1 MLEMIFTQILK
12 MSMTAGVCIVVVS
25 LLHLVFY
32 RIPRKYLYALWIVV
46 AFRLV
51 CPVTISTPVGLI
63 PMENV
68 GQSGQTST
76 TGELTQSENEETA
89 AGDAQGSMGDAQK
102 AVDSQGIG
110 TMQGESADRD
120 GQRSVVTE
128 NVDDLLESNNVQNS
142 DRDFVTDMTAMQD
155 KTAET
160 ARNTAS
166 NVSIDT
172 TANDQ
177 PLLPLLSR
185 IWLAGMFFAL
195 TYLLYSYGKTRRRLS
210 HAVLTEN
217 TTSDRLIHTGWK
229 LASVYECD
237 ELPSPFAMGIFR
249 PVIYIPFGLEASRRE
264 MILLHEQYHIRRR
277 DHLVKLFASILLA
290 VYWFH
295 PLVWLSWV
303 ILCRDMEMS
312 CDEKVLERLGSEQR
326 KAYSLTLLQF
336 ASGEPAGYVPL
347 GFGEPNV
354 KSRIKHV
361 LKFKKAAVGTGVVG
375 VVIIITAV
383 LLLGSNRQQNTGD
396 SARDYANA
404 GTENNAD
411 ETQSEGTNISDAAT
425 LLYSVKNPYV
435 GDISADGKVLRA
447 IEEVRPGSVY
457 AGKTELQTSEE
468 PYEYHFLLEQNGETL
483 KVQAGT
489 EESKLN
495 QEMSRTA
502 VLMLALIDN
511 LGEVQWNYAVVAEDG
526 TTNDVL
532 YTPYVDIDRAQRW
545 LGVDNIKSYAE
556 SPEKVQELLELVET
570 VSGNATDE
578 STSITHRE
586 GFQNTTLHYYVP
598 KSVEGIQTTTGIY
611 TEEEAE
617 AHAQR
622 AVQEIYDLTGFQVT
636 ECYYYAYDFGTID
649 LAMSEDDLEH
659 SRVFYSRCFADLPGD
674 TTSIAS
680 AYLANAQK
688 VWYSPVKMMI
698 LPDEYDMMSEG
709 EKAVWFVI
717 HSDQYN
723 GQNVY
728 ATYQDY
734 ADQPETW
741 TVVMDDGTAYEITLE
756 SDTNS
761 FSNLTGPYPDG
772 NIRH

>member
-12 MSMTAGVCIVVVS
+12 MSVTAGVCIVVVS
-25 LLHLVFY
+25 LLHLMFH

-63 PMENV
+63 PMGSA
-68 GQSGQTST
+68 GQIGQTST
-76 TGELTQSENEETA
+76 VGELTQSEQA
-89 AGDAQGSMGDAQK
+89 AEDGQRSTNDVQK
-102 AVDSQGIG
+102 AVDSQVTG
-110 TMQGESADRD
+110 TMQGESADGD
-120 GQRSVVTE
+120 AQGSAAVGKVADSQDNTADVHDS
-128 NVDDLLESNNVQNS
+128 
-142 DRDFVTDMTAMQD
+142 MTG
-155 KTAET
+155 TAQ
-160 ARNTAS
+160 NTAS
-166 NVSIDT
+166 DVSTDN
-172 TANDQ
+172 TANDH

-210 HAVLTEN
+210 HAVLAED
-217 TTSDRLIHTGWK
+217 TTSDRLMHTGWK
-229 LASVYECD
+229 LAPVYECD
-237 ELPSPFAMGIFR
+237 ELPSPFAMGIFH
-249 PVIYIPFGLEASRRE
+249 PMIYLPFGLEASRRE

-277 DHLVKLFASILLA
+277 DHLVKLFASILMA

-303 ILCRDMEMS
+303 LLCRDMEMS
-312 CDEKVLERLGSEQR
+312 CDEKVLELLGSEQR

-361 LKFKKAAVGTGVVG
+361 LKFRKAAVGTGVVG
-375 VVIIITAV
+375 VVIIITAI
-383 LLLGSNRQQNTGD
+383 LLLGSNRQQNSGD

-411 ETQSEGTNISDAAT
+411 ETQSDGTNISAAAT

-489 EESKLN
+489 EELKLN
-495 QEMSRTA
+495 QEMSKTA

-532 YTPYVDIDRAQRW
+532 YTSYVDIDRAQRW

-570 VSGNATDE
+570 VSGNATGE

-586 GFQNTTLHYYVP
+586 GFQNATLHYYVP
-598 KSVEGIQTTTGIY
+598 KSSEGIMTTTGIY

-709 EKAVWFVI
+709 EKAVWFVT
-717 HSDQYN
+717 HSGQYN

>member
-12 MSMTAGVCIVVVS
+12 MSVTAGICIIVVS
-25 LLHLVFY
+25 LLHLVFH
-32 RIPRKYLYALWIVV
+32 RIPRKYLYALWVVV
-46 AFRLV
+46 AFRLI
-51 CPVTISTPVGLI
+51 CPASISTPVGLI

-76 TGELTQSENEETA
+76 TGELAQSKQA
-89 AGDAQGSMGDAQK
+89 VGDVQESTGDAQK
-102 AVDSQGIG
+102 AVDSQVTGNV
-110 TMQGESADRD
+110 QGESAN
-120 GQRSVVTE
+120 GQQSSATQGNDTE
-128 NVDDLLESNNVQNS
+128 LAGGTTSQNNM
-142 DRDFVTDMTAMQD
+142 TDTAG
-155 KTAET
+155 TAQ
-160 ARNTAS
+160 NTAS
-166 NVSIDT
+166 DVSTDN

-177 PLLPLLSR
+177 PLLPLFSR
-185 IWLAGMFFAL
+185 IWLAGMFLAL
-195 TYLLYSYGKTRRRLS
+195 IYLLYNYGKTRRRLS
-210 HAVLTEN
+210 HAVLAED
-217 TTSDRLIHTGWK
+217 TTSDRLIHMGWR
-229 LASVYECD
+229 LAPVYECD
-237 ELPSPFAMGIFR
+237 QLPSPFAMGIFH

-277 DHLVKLFASILLA
+277 DHLVKLFASVLLA

-312 CDEKVLERLGSEQR
+312 CDEKVLELLGSEQR

-361 LKFKKAAVGTGVVG
+361 LKFRKAAVGTGVVG
-375 VVIIITAV
+375 VVIIITAI
-383 LLLGSNRQQNTGD
+383 LLLGSNRQQNAGD
-396 SARDYANA
+396 SANA
-404 GTENNAD
+404 GIENNAD
-411 ETQSEGTNISDAAT
+411 ETQSDGATVSDAAT

-483 KVQAGT
+483 KVTAGD

-495 QEMSRTA
+495 QEMSKTA

-532 YTPYVDIDRAQRW
+532 YTSYVDIDRAQRW

-586 GFQNTTLHYYVP
+586 GFQNATLHYYVP
-598 KSVEGIQTTTGIY
+598 KSSEGIMTTTGIY

-717 HSDQYN
+717 HSGQYN

>member
-1 MLEMIFTQILK
+1 MLEMIFSQILK
-12 MSMTAGVCIVVVS
+12 MSLTAGVCIVVVS
-25 LLHLVFY
+25 MLHLVFH

-51 CPVTISTPVGLI
+51 CPVSVSTPVGLVL
-63 PMENV
+63 MGNV
-68 GQSGQTST
+68 GQIKQMSVTD
-76 TGELTQSENEETA
+76 ELVQSENEETA
-89 AGDAQGSMGDAQK
+89 AEDVQWSTDDVQK
-102 AVDSQGIG
+102 AVDSQGAG
-110 TMQGESADRD
+110 NVQGESEGTTA
-120 GQRSVVTE
+120 
-128 NVDDLLESNNVQNS
+128 QNA
-142 DRDFVTDMTAMQD
+142 MT
-155 KTAET
+155 
-160 ARNTAS
+160 
-166 NVSIDT
+166 DT
-172 TANDQ
+172 TAMKDSSADIHDNTTETAQSTATNTSSTDNTATDQ
-177 PLLPLLSR
+177 SMLPLISR
-185 IWLAGMFFAL
+185 IWLTGML
-195 TYLLYSYGKTRRRLS
+195 LSLIYLLYSYLKTRRRIS
-210 HAVLTEN
+210 HAVLAEN
-217 TTSDRLIHTGWK
+217 TTSDRLIHTGWR
-229 LASVYECD
+229 LAPVYECD
-237 ELPSPFAMGIFR
+237 ELPSPFAMGIFH
-249 PVIYIPFGLEASRRE
+249 PVIYIPFGLEVSRRE
-264 MILLHEQYHIRRR
+264 MILLHEQYHIRRW
-277 DHLVKLFASILLA
+277 DHLAKLFASVLLA

-312 CDEKVLERLGSEQR
+312 CDEKVLELLGSEQR

-336 ASGEPAGYVPL
+336 ASGESAGYVPL

-361 LKFKKAAVGTGVVG
+361 LRFKKAAVGTGVVG
-375 VVIIITAV
+375 VVILIATI
-383 LLLGSNRQQNTGD
+383 LLLGSNRQQNIGD
-396 SARDYANA
+396 SANTDTESSTQENAN
-404 GTENNAD
+404 
-411 ETQSEGTNISDAAT
+411 ETQSDSSNISDAAT

-468 PYEYHFLLEQNGETL
+468 PYEYHFLLEQNEETL
-483 KVQAGT
+483 KVKTGT

-511 LGEVQWNYAVVAEDG
+511 LGEVQWNYAVIAEDG
-526 TTNDVL
+526 TENDVL
-532 YTPYVDIDRAQRW
+532 YTSYVDIDMVQQW
-545 LGVDNIKSYAE
+545 LGVDNIKAYAE
-556 SPEKVQELLELVET
+556 SPEKMQELLDLLDT
-570 VSGNATDE
+570 VSGDAIEGANTETDG
-578 STSITHRE
+578 SASISHRE
-586 GFQNTTLHYYVP
+586 GFQNATLHYYVP
-598 KSVEGIQTTTGIY
+598 KSSEGIMTTTGIY

-698 LPDEYDMMSEG
+698 LPDGYDMMSEG
-709 EKAVWFVI
+709 EKAVWFVT
-717 HSDQYN
+717 HSGQYN
-723 GQNVY
+723 GQKVY

-741 TVVMDDGTAYEITLE
+741 TVVMDDETAYEITLE
-756 SDTNS
+756 ADTNS

>member
-1 MLEMIFTQILK
+1 MLEIIFSQILK
-12 MSMTAGVCIVVVS
+12 MSLTAGVCIVVVS
-25 LLHLVFY
+25 MLHLVFH

-51 CPVTISTPVGLI
+51 CPVSVSTPVGLV
-63 PMENV
+63 PMGNA
-68 GQSGQTST
+68 GQIGQTSVT
-76 TGELTQSENEETA
+76 DELALGENEETVVE
-89 AGDAQGSMGDAQK
+89 DVQWSTDDVQK
-102 AVDSQGIG
+102 AVDSQGAG
-110 TMQGESADRD
+110 NVQGESEGTTA
-120 GQRSVVTE
+120 
-128 NVDDLLESNNVQNS
+128 QNAM
-142 DRDFVTDMTAMQD
+142 TDTTAMQD
-155 KTAET
+155 SSTDIHDNTTET
-160 ARNTAS
+160 AQSTATNTS
-166 NVSIDT
+166 STDT
-172 TANDQ
+172 TVNDRSM
-177 PLLPLLSR
+177 LPLISR
-185 IWLAGMFFAL
+185 IWLTGMLLFL
-195 TYLLYSYGKTRRRLS
+195 IYLLYSYLKTRRRIS
-210 HAVLTEN
+210 HAVLAEN
-217 TTSDRLIHTGWK
+217 TTSDRLIHTGWR
-229 LASVYECD
+229 LAPVYECD
-237 ELPSPFAMGIFR
+237 ELPSPFAMGIFH
-249 PVIYIPFGLEASRRE
+249 PVIYIPFGLEVSRRE
-264 MILLHEQYHIRRR
+264 MILLHEQYHIRRW
-277 DHLVKLFASILLA
+277 DHLVKLFASVLLA

-312 CDEKVLERLGSEQR
+312 CDEKVLELLGSEQR

-336 ASGEPAGYVPL
+336 ASGESTGYVPL

-361 LKFKKAAVGTGVVG
+361 LRFKKAAVGTSVVG
-375 VVIIITAV
+375 VVILITAI
-383 LLLGSNRQQNTGD
+383 LLLGSNRQQNIGD
-396 SARDYANA
+396 SANTD
-404 GTENNAD
+404 TESSTQENAD
-411 ETQSEGTNISDAAT
+411 ETQSDSSNVSDAAT

-468 PYEYHFLLEQNGETL
+468 PYEYHFLLEQNEETL
-483 KVQAGT
+483 KVKTGT

-511 LGEVQWNYAVVAEDG
+511 LGEVQWNYAVIAEDG
-526 TTNDVL
+526 TENDVL
-532 YTPYVDIDRAQRW
+532 YTSYVDIDMVQQW
-545 LGVDNIKSYAE
+545 LGVDNIKAYAE
-556 SPEKVQELLELVET
+556 SPEKMQELLDLLDT
-570 VSGNATDE
+570 VSGDAIEGSNTETDG
-578 STSITHRE
+578 SASISHRE
-586 GFQNTTLHYYVP
+586 GFQNATLHYYVP
-598 KSVEGIQTTTGIY
+598 KSSDGIMTTTGIY

-698 LPDEYDMMSEG
+698 LPDGYDMMSEG
-709 EKAVWFVI
+709 EKAVWFVT
-717 HSDQYN
+717 HSGQYN
-723 GQNVY
+723 GQKVY

-734 ADQPETW
+734 AEQPETW
-741 TVVMDDGTAYEITLE
+741 TVVMDDETAYEITLE
-756 SDTNS
+756 VDTNS

>member
-1 MLEMIFTQILK
+1 MLEIIFSQILK
-12 MSMTAGVCIVVVS
+12 MSLTAGVCIVIVS
-25 LLHLVFY
+25 MLHLVFH

-51 CPVTISTPVGLI
+51 CPVSVSTPVGLVL
-63 PMENV
+63 MGNV
-68 GQSGQTST
+68 GQIEQTSVT
-76 TGELTQSENEETA
+76 DELVQSENEETA
-89 AGDAQGSMGDAQK
+89 AEDVQWSTDDVQK
-102 AVDSQGIG
+102 AVDSQGAGNI
-110 TMQGESADRD
+110 QGESEGTTA
-120 GQRSVVTE
+120 
-128 NVDDLLESNNVQNS
+128 QNAM
-142 DRDFVTDMTAMQD
+142 TDTTAMQD
-155 KTAET
+155 SSADIHDNTTGTAQS
-160 ARNTAS
+160 TAS
-166 NVSIDT
+166 NVSTDN

-177 PLLPLLSR
+177 SMLPLISR
-185 IWLAGMFFAL
+185 IWLTGML
-195 TYLLYSYGKTRRRLS
+195 LSLIYLLYSYLKTRRRIS
-210 HAVLTEN
+210 HAVLAEN
-217 TTSDRLIHTGWK
+217 TTSDRLIHTDWR
-229 LASVYECD
+229 LAPVYECD

-264 MILLHEQYHIRRR
+264 MILLHEQYHIRRW
-277 DHLVKLFASILLA
+277 DHLVKLFASVLLA

-312 CDEKVLERLGSEQR
+312 CDEKVLELLGNEQR

-336 ASGEPAGYVPL
+336 ASGESTGYVPL

-361 LKFKKAAVGTGVVG
+361 LRFKKAAVGTSVVG
-375 VVIIITAV
+375 VVILITV
-383 LLLGSNRQQNTGD
+383 ILLLGSNRQQNIGD
-396 SARDYANA
+396 SANTD
-404 GTENNAD
+404 TESSTQENAD
-411 ETQSEGTNISDAAT
+411 ETQSDSSNVSDAAT

-447 IEEVRPGSVY
+447 IEKVRPGSVY

-468 PYEYHFLLEQNGETL
+468 PYEYHFLLEQNEETL
-483 KVQAGT
+483 KVKTGT

-495 QEMSRTA
+495 QEMSKTA

-511 LGEVQWNYAVVAEDG
+511 LGEVQWNYAVIAEDG
-526 TTNDVL
+526 TENDVL
-532 YTPYVDIDRAQRW
+532 YTSYVDIDMVQQW
-545 LGVDNIKSYAE
+545 LGVDNIKAYAE
-556 SPEKVQELLELVET
+556 SPEKMQELLDLLDT
-570 VSGNATDE
+570 VSGDAIEGANTEVDGTA
-578 STSITHRE
+578 SISHRE
-586 GFQNTTLHYYVP
+586 GFQNATLHYYVP
-598 KSVEGIQTTTGIY
+598 KSSEGIMTTTGIY

-659 SRVFYSRCFADLPGD
+659 SRVFYSCCFADLPGD

-698 LPDEYDMMSEG
+698 LPDGYDMMSEG
-709 EKAVWFVI
+709 EKAVWFVT
-717 HSDQYN
+717 HSGQYN
-723 GQNVY
+723 GQKVY

-741 TVVMDDGTAYEITLE
+741 TVVMDDETAYEITLDA
-756 SDTNS
+756 DTNS

>member
-1 MLEMIFTQILK
+1 MLEMIFAQILK
-12 MSMTAGVCIVVVS
+12 MSLTAGVCIVVVS
-25 LLHLVFY
+25 MLHLVFH

-51 CPVTISTPVGLI
+51 CPVSVSTPVGLVL
-63 PMENV
+63 MGNV
-68 GQSGQTST
+68 GQIEQTSVT
-76 TGELTQSENEETA
+76 DELVQSENEETA
-89 AGDAQGSMGDAQK
+89 AEDVQWSTDDVQK
-102 AVDSQGIG
+102 AVDSQGAG
-110 TMQGESADRD
+110 NVQGESEGTTA
-120 GQRSVVTE
+120 
-128 NVDDLLESNNVQNS
+128 QNAM
-142 DRDFVTDMTAMQD
+142 TDTTAMQD
-155 KTAET
+155 SSADIHDNTTET
-160 ARNTAS
+160 AQSTAS
-166 NVSIDT
+166 KVSNDN

-177 PLLPLLSR
+177 SMLHLLSR
-185 IWLAGMFFAL
+185 IWITGML
-195 TYLLYSYGKTRRRLS
+195 LSLIYLLYSYGNMRHRIS
-210 HAVLTEN
+210 HAVLAED
-217 TTSDRLIHTGWK
+217 TTSERLIHTGWR
-229 LASVYECD
+229 LAPVYECD
-237 ELPSPFAMGIFR
+237 ELPSPFAMGIFH
-249 PVIYIPFGLEASRRE
+249 PVIYIPFGLEACRRE

-277 DHLVKLFASILLA
+277 DHLVKLFASVLLA

-312 CDEKVLERLGSEQR
+312 CDEKVLELLGSEQR

-336 ASGEPAGYVPL
+336 ASGELAGYVPL

-361 LKFKKAAVGTGVVG
+361 LRFKKAAVGTGVVG
-375 VVIIITAV
+375 VVILIATI
-383 LLLGSNRQQNTGD
+383 LLLGSNRQQNIRD
-396 SARDYANA
+396 SANTDTASS
-404 GTENNAD
+404 TQENAD
-411 ETQSEGTNISDAAT
+411 ETQSDSLNVSDAAT

-468 PYEYHFLLEQNGETL
+468 PYEYHFLLEQNKETL
-483 KVQAGT
+483 KVKTGT

-511 LGEVQWNYAVVAEDG
+511 LGEVQWNYAMIAEDG
-526 TTNDVL
+526 TENDVI
-532 YTPYVDIDRAQRW
+532 YTSYVDIDSAQQW
-545 LGVDNIKSYAE
+545 LGVDNIKAYAE
-556 SPEKVQELLELVET
+556 SPEKMQEFLDLLDT
-570 VSGNATDE
+570 VSGDAIEGANTEIDGTA
-578 STSITHRE
+578 SITHRE
-586 GFQNTTLHYYVP
+586 GFQNATLHYYVP
-598 KSVEGIQTTTGIY
+598 KSSEGIVTTTGIY

-649 LAMSEDDLEH
+649 LGS
-659 SRVFYSRCFADLPGD
+659 CFADLPGD

-680 AYLANAQK
+680 AYLANTQK
-688 VWYSPVKMMI
+688 VWYSPIKMMI
-698 LPDEYDMMSEG
+698 LPDRYDMMSES
-709 EKAVWFVI
+709 EKAVWFVT
-717 HSDQYN
+717 HSGQYN
-723 GQNVY
+723 GQKVY

-741 TVVMDDGTAYEITLE
+741 TVVMDDETAYEITLE
-756 SDTNS
+756 ADTNS

>member
-1 MLEMIFTQILK
+1 MLEMIFAQILK
-12 MSMTAGVCIVVVS
+12 MSLTAGVCIVVVS
-25 LLHLVFY
+25 MLHLLFH

-51 CPVTISTPVGLI
+51 CPVSVSTPVGLVLVG
-63 PMENV
+63 NV
-68 GQSGQTST
+68 GQIEQTSVT
-76 TGELTQSENEETA
+76 DELVQSEQA
-89 AGDAQGSMGDAQK
+89 VGDGQWSTDDVRK
-102 AVDSQGIG
+102 AVDSHVAG
-110 TMQGESADRD
+110 TMQDE
-120 GQRSVVTE
+120 SVVGDGDSVTTAQ
-128 NVDDLLESNNVQNS
+128 NNM
-142 DRDFVTDMTAMQD
+142 TDKTAMQD
-155 KTAET
+155 NTTGTAQS
-160 ARNTAS
+160 TAS
-166 NVSIDT
+166 NVSTDN

-177 PLLPLLSR
+177 SMLPLFSR
-185 IWLAGMFFAL
+185 IWLTGML
-195 TYLLYSYGKTRRRLS
+195 LSLIYLLYSYLKTRRRLS
-210 HAVLTEN
+210 HAVLAED
-217 TTSDRLIHTGWK
+217 TTSERLIHTGWR
-229 LASVYECD
+229 LAPVYECD
-237 ELPSPFAMGIFR
+237 ELPSPFAMGIFH
-249 PVIYIPFGLEASRRE
+249 PVIYIPFGLEACRRE

-277 DHLVKLFASILLA
+277 DHLVKLFASVLLA

-312 CDEKVLERLGSEQR
+312 CDEKVLELLGSEQR

-336 ASGEPAGYVPL
+336 ASGESAGYVPL

-361 LKFKKAAVGTGVVG
+361 LRFKKAAVGTGVVG
-375 VVIIITAV
+375 VVILIATI
-383 LLLGSNRQQNTGD
+383 LLLGSNRQQNIRD
-396 SARDYANA
+396 SANTDTASS
-404 GTENNAD
+404 TQENAD
-411 ETQSEGTNISDAAT
+411 ETQSDSSNVSDAAT

-468 PYEYHFLLEQNGETL
+468 PYEYHFLLEQNKETL
-483 KVQAGT
+483 KVKTGT

-511 LGEVQWNYAVVAEDG
+511 LGEVQWNYAMIAEDG
-526 TTNDVL
+526 TENDVL
-532 YTPYVDIDRAQRW
+532 YTSYVDIDSAQQW
-545 LGVDNIKSYAE
+545 LGVGKIKAYAE
-556 SPEKVQELLELVET
+556 SPEKMQEFLNLLDT
-570 VSGNATDE
+570 VSGDAIEGANTEIDGTA
-578 STSITHRE
+578 SITHRE
-586 GFQNTTLHYYVP
+586 GFQNATLHYYVP
-598 KSVEGIQTTTGIY
+598 KSSEGIVTTTGIY

-636 ECYYYAYDFGTID
+636 ECYYYAYDFGTVD
-649 LAMSEDDLEH
+649 LSMSEDDLEH
-659 SRVFYSRCFADLPGD
+659 SRIFYSRCFADLPGD

-698 LPDEYDMMSEG
+698 LPDRYDMMSEG
-709 EKAVWFVI
+709 EKAVWFVT
-717 HSDQYN
+717 HSGQYN
-723 GQNVY
+723 GQKVY

-741 TVVMDDGTAYEITLE
+741 TVVMDDETVYEITLE
-756 SDTNS
+756 ADTNS

>member
-1 MLEMIFTQILK
+1 MLEIIFSQILK
-12 MSMTAGVCIVVVS
+12 MSLTAGVCIVVVS
-25 LLHLVFY
+25 MLHLVFH

-51 CPVTISTPVGLI
+51 CPVSVSTPVGLAL
-63 PMENV
+63 MGNV
-68 GQSGQTST
+68 GQIGQTSAT
-76 TGELTQSENEETA
+76 DELALGENEETA
-89 AGDAQGSMGDAQK
+89 AEDVQWSTDDVQK
-102 AVDSQGIG
+102 AVDSQGAENV
-110 TMQGESADRD
+110 QGESERTTA
-120 GQRSVVTE
+120 
-128 NVDDLLESNNVQNS
+128 QNAM
-142 DRDFVTDMTAMQD
+142 TDTTAMQD
-155 KTAET
+155 SSADTHDSTTET
-160 ARNTAS
+160 ALSTVTNTS
-166 NVSIDT
+166 STDSTV
-172 TANDQ
+172 NDRSM
-177 PLLPLLSR
+177 LPLISR
-185 IWLAGMFFAL
+185 IWLTGMLLFL
-195 TYLLYSYGKTRRRLS
+195 IYLLYSYLKTRRRIR
-210 HAVLTEN
+210 HAVLAEK
-217 TTSDRLIHTGWK
+217 TTSDRLIHTGWR
-229 LASVYECD
+229 LAPVYECD
-237 ELPSPFAMGIFR
+237 ELPSPFAMGIFH
-249 PVIYIPFGLEASRRE
+249 PVIYIPFGLEACRRE
-264 MILLHEQYHIRRR
+264 MILLHEQYHIRRW
-277 DHLVKLFASILLA
+277 DHLVKVFASVLLA

-312 CDEKVLERLGSEQR
+312 CDEKVLELLGSEQR

-336 ASGEPAGYVPL
+336 ASEESTGYVPL

-361 LKFKKAAVGTGVVG
+361 LRFKKAAVGTSVVG
-375 VVIIITAV
+375 VVVLITAI
-383 LLLGSNRQQNTGD
+383 LLLGSNRQQNIGD
-396 SARDYANA
+396 SANTD
-404 GTENNAD
+404 TESSTQQNAD
-411 ETQSEGTNISDAAT
+411 ETQSDSSNVSDAAT

-468 PYEYHFLLEQNGETL
+468 PYEYHFLLEQNEETL
-483 KVQAGT
+483 KVKTGT

-511 LGEVQWNYAVVAEDG
+511 LGEVQWNYAVIAEDG
-526 TTNDVL
+526 TENDVL
-532 YTPYVDIDRAQRW
+532 YTSYVDIDMVQQW
-545 LGVDNIKSYAE
+545 LGVDNIKAYAE
-556 SPEKVQELLELVET
+556 SPEKMQELLDLLDT
-570 VSGNATDE
+570 VSGDAIEGTNTEVDGTA
-578 STSITHRE
+578 SISHRE
-586 GFQNTTLHYYVP
+586 GFQNATLHYYVP
-598 KSVEGIQTTTGIY
+598 KSSEGIMTTTDIY

-698 LPDEYDMMSEG
+698 LPDGYDMMSEG
-709 EKAVWFVI
+709 EKAVWFVT
-717 HSDQYN
+717 HSGQYN
-723 GQNVY
+723 GQKVY

-734 ADQPETW
+734 AEQPETW
-741 TVVMDDGTAYEITLE
+741 TVVMDDETAYEITLE
-756 SDTNS
+756 ADTNS

>member
-1 MLEMIFTQILK
+1 MLEMIFSQILK
-12 MSMTAGVCIVVVS
+12 MSLTAGVCIVVVS
-25 LLHLVFY
+25 MLHLVFH

-51 CPVTISTPVGLI
+51 CPVSVSTPVGLVL
-63 PMENV
+63 MGNV
-68 GQSGQTST
+68 GQIGQTSAT
-76 TGELTQSENEETA
+76 DELAQGENEETA
-89 AGDAQGSMGDAQK
+89 AEDMQWSTDDVQK
-102 AVDSQGIG
+102 AVDSQGAG
-110 TMQGESADRD
+110 NVQGESEGTTA
-120 GQRSVVTE
+120 
-128 NVDDLLESNNVQNS
+128 QNAM
-142 DRDFVTDMTAMQD
+142 TDTTAMQD
-155 KTAET
+155 SLADIHDSTTET
-160 ARNTAS
+160 AQSTVS
-166 NVSIDT
+166 NVST
-172 TANDQ
+172 NNTANDQ
-177 PLLPLLSR
+177 SMLPLISR
-185 IWLAGMFFAL
+185 IWLTGML
-195 TYLLYSYGKTRRRLS
+195 LSLIYLLYSYLKTRRRIS
-210 HAVLTEN
+210 HAVLAEN
-217 TTSDRLIHTGWK
+217 TTSDRLIHTGWR
-229 LASVYECD
+229 LAPVYECD
-237 ELPSPFAMGIFR
+237 ELPSPFVMGIFH

-264 MILLHEQYHIRRR
+264 MILLHEQYHIRRW
-277 DHLVKLFASILLA
+277 DHLVKLFASVLLA

-312 CDEKVLERLGSEQR
+312 CDEKVLELLGSKQR

-336 ASGEPAGYVPL
+336 VSGESTGYVPL

-361 LKFKKAAVGTGVVG
+361 LRFKKAAVGTSVVG
-375 VVIIITAV
+375 VVILITAI
-383 LLLGSNRQQNTGD
+383 LLLGSNRQQNIGD
-396 SARDYANA
+396 SANTD
-404 GTENNAD
+404 TESSTQENAD
-411 ETQSEGTNISDAAT
+411 ETQSDSSNVSDAAT

-468 PYEYHFLLEQNGETL
+468 PYEYHFLLEQNEETL
-483 KVQAGT
+483 KVKTGT

-511 LGEVQWNYAVVAEDG
+511 LGEVQWNYAVIAEDG
-526 TTNDVL
+526 TENDVL
-532 YTPYVDIDRAQRW
+532 YTSYVDIDMVQQW
-545 LGVDNIKSYAE
+545 LGVDNIKAYAE
-556 SPEKVQELLELVET
+556 SPEKMQELLDLLNT
-570 VSGNATDE
+570 VSGDAIEGANTE
-578 STSITHRE
+578 TGGSTSISHRE
-586 GFQNTTLHYYVP
+586 GFQNATLHYYVP
-598 KSVEGIQTTTGIY
+598 KSSEGIMTTTGIY

-698 LPDEYDMMSEG
+698 LPDGYDMMSEG
-709 EKAVWFVI
+709 EKAVWFVT
-717 HSDQYN
+717 HSGQYN
-723 GQNVY
+723 GQKVY

-734 ADQPETW
+734 AEQPETW
-741 TVVMDDGTAYEITLE
+741 TVVMDDETAYEITLDA
-756 SDTNS
+756 DTNS

>member
-1 MLEMIFTQILK
+1 MLEIIFSQILK
-12 MSMTAGVCIVVVS
+12 MSLTASVCIVVVS
-25 LLHLVFY
+25 MLHLVFH

-51 CPVTISTPVGLI
+51 CPVSVSTPVGLVL
-63 PMENV
+63 MGNV
-68 GQSGQTST
+68 GQIGQTSVT
-76 TGELTQSENEETA
+76 DELAQGENEETA
-89 AGDAQGSMGDAQK
+89 AEDVQWSTDDVQK
-102 AVDSQGIG
+102 AVNSEG
-110 TMQGESADRD
+110 TGNVQGESEGRTA
-120 GQRSVVTE
+120 
-128 NVDDLLESNNVQNS
+128 QNAM
-142 DRDFVTDMTAMQD
+142 TDTTAMQD
-155 KTAET
+155 SSADIHDNTTET
-160 ARNTAS
+160 AQSTVS
-166 NVSIDT
+166 NVSTDN
-172 TANDQ
+172 TANNQ
-177 PLLPLLSR
+177 SMLPLLSR
-185 IWLAGMFFAL
+185 IWLTGML
-195 TYLLYSYGKTRRRLS
+195 LSLIYLLYSYLKTRRRLS
-210 HAVLTEN
+210 HAVLAED
-217 TTSDRLIHTGWK
+217 TTSDRLIHTGWR
-229 LASVYECD
+229 LAPVYECD
-237 ELPSPFAMGIFR
+237 ELPSPFTMGIFH
-249 PVIYIPFGLEASRRE
+249 PVIYIPFGLEACRRE
-264 MILLHEQYHIRRR
+264 MILLHEQYHIRRW
-277 DHLVKLFASILLA
+277 DHLVKLFASVLLA

-312 CDEKVLERLGSEQR
+312 CDEKVLELLGSEQR

-336 ASGEPAGYVPL
+336 ASGESTGYVPL

-361 LKFKKAAVGTGVVG
+361 LRFKKAAVGTSVVG
-375 VVIIITAV
+375 VVIFIIAI
-383 LLLGSNRQQNTGD
+383 LLLGSNRQQNIGD
-396 SARDYANA
+396 SANTD
-404 GTENNAD
+404 TESSTQENAD
-411 ETQSEGTNISDAAT
+411 ETQSDSSNVSDAAT

-468 PYEYHFLLEQNGETL
+468 PYEYHFLLEQNEETL
-483 KVQAGT
+483 KVKTGT

-511 LGEVQWNYAVVAEDG
+511 LGEVQWNYAVIAEDG
-526 TTNDVL
+526 TENDVL
-532 YTPYVDIDRAQRW
+532 YTSYVDIDMVQQW
-545 LGVDNIKSYAE
+545 LGVDNIKAYAE
-556 SPEKVQELLELVET
+556 SPEKMQELLDLLDT
-570 VSGNATDE
+570 VSGDAIEGANTETDG
-578 STSITHRE
+578 SASISHRE
-586 GFQNTTLHYYVP
+586 GFQNATLHYYVP
-598 KSVEGIQTTTGIY
+598 KSSEGIMTTMGIY

-698 LPDEYDMMSEG
+698 LPDRYDMMSEG
-709 EKAVWFVI
+709 EKAVWFVT
-717 HSDQYN
+717 HSGQYN
-723 GQNVY
+723 GQKVY

-741 TVVMDDGTAYEITLE
+741 TVVMDDETAYEITLDA
-756 SDTNS
+756 DTNS
-761 FSNLTGPYPDG
+761 FSNLMGPYPDG

>member
-1 MLEMIFTQILK
+1 MLEIIFSQILK
-12 MSMTAGVCIVVVS
+12 MSLTAGVCIVVVS
-25 LLHLVFY
+25 MLHLVFH

-46 AFRLV
+46 AFRLI
-51 CPVTISTPVGLI
+51 CPVSVNTPVGLVL
-63 PMENV
+63 MGNV
-68 GQSGQTST
+68 GQIGQTSVT
-76 TGELTQSENEETA
+76 DELAQGENEETA
-89 AGDAQGSMGDAQK
+89 AEDVQWSTDDVQK
-102 AVDSQGIG
+102 AVDSQGAG
-110 TMQGESADRD
+110 NVQGESEGTTA
-120 GQRSVVTE
+120 
-128 NVDDLLESNNVQNS
+128 QNAI
-142 DRDFVTDMTAMQD
+142 TDTTAMQD
-155 KTAET
+155 SSADIHDNTTET
-160 ARNTAS
+160 AQSTAS
-166 NVSIDT
+166 NVSTDN

-177 PLLPLLSR
+177 SMLPLISH
-185 IWLAGMFFAL
+185 IWLTGMLLFL
-195 TYLLYSYGKTRRRLS
+195 IYLLYSYLKTRRRLS
-210 HAVLTEN
+210 HAVLAEDA
-217 TTSDRLIHTGWK
+217 TSDRLIHTGWR
-229 LASVYECD
+229 LAPVYECD
-237 ELPSPFAMGIFR
+237 ELPSPFAMGIFH
-249 PVIYIPFGLEASRRE
+249 PVIYIPFGLEACRRE

-277 DHLVKLFASILLA
+277 DHLVKLFASVLLA

-312 CDEKVLERLGSEQR
+312 CDEKVLELLGSEQR

-336 ASGEPAGYVPL
+336 ASGESAGYVPL

-361 LKFKKAAVGTGVVG
+361 LRFKKAAVGTGVVG
-375 VVIIITAV
+375 VVILIATI
-383 LLLGSNRQQNTGD
+383 LLLGSNRQQNIGD
-396 SARDYANA
+396 SANTDTESSTQENAN
-404 GTENNAD
+404 
-411 ETQSEGTNISDAAT
+411 ETQSDSSNVSDAAT

-468 PYEYHFLLEQNGETL
+468 PYEYHFLLEQNKETL
-483 KVQAGT
+483 KVKTGT

-511 LGEVQWNYAVVAEDG
+511 LGEVQWNYAVIAEDG
-526 TTNDVL
+526 TENDVL
-532 YTPYVDIDRAQRW
+532 YTSYVDIDMVQQW
-545 LGVDNIKSYAE
+545 LGVDNIKAYAE
-556 SPEKVQELLELVET
+556 SPEKMQELLDLLDT
-570 VSGNATDE
+570 VSGDAIEGANTEVDGTA
-578 STSITHRE
+578 SISHRE
-586 GFQNTTLHYYVP
+586 GFQNATLHYYVP
-598 KSVEGIQTTTGIY
+598 KSSEGIMTTTGIY
-611 TEEEAE
+611 KEEEAE

-698 LPDEYDMMSEG
+698 LPDGYDMMSEG
-709 EKAVWFVI
+709 EKAVWFVT
-717 HSDQYN
+717 HSGQYN
-723 GQNVY
+723 GQKVY

-741 TVVMDDGTAYEITLE
+741 TVVMDDETVYEITLE
-756 SDTNS
+756 ADTNG

>member
-12 MSMTAGVCIVVVS
+12 MSVTAGICIIVVS
-25 LLHLVFY
+25 LLHLVFH
-32 RIPRKYLYALWIVV
+32 RIPRKYLYALWVVV
-46 AFRLV
+46 AFRLI
-51 CPVTISTPVGLI
+51 CPASISTPVGLI

-76 TGELTQSENEETA
+76 TGELAQSKQA
-89 AGDAQGSMGDAQK
+89 VGDVQESTGDAQK
-102 AVDSQGIG
+102 AVDSQVTGNV
-110 TMQGESADRD
+110 QGESAN
-120 GQRSVVTE
+120 GQQSSATQGNDTE
-128 NVDDLLESNNVQNS
+128 LAGGTTSQNNM
-142 DRDFVTDMTAMQD
+142 TDTAG
-155 KTAET
+155 TAQ
-160 ARNTAS
+160 NTAS
-166 NVSIDT
+166 DVSTDN

-177 PLLPLLSR
+177 PLLPLFSR
-185 IWLAGMFFAL
+185 IWLAGMFLAL
-195 TYLLYSYGKTRRRLS
+195 IYLLYNYGKTRRRLS
-210 HAVLTEN
+210 HAVLAED
-217 TTSDRLIHTGWK
+217 TTSDRLIHMGWR
-229 LASVYECD
+229 LAPVYECD
-237 ELPSPFAMGIFR
+237 QLPSPFAMGIFH

-277 DHLVKLFASILLA
+277 DHLVKLFASVLLA

-312 CDEKVLERLGSEQR
+312 CDEKVLELLGSEQR

-361 LKFKKAAVGTGVVG
+361 LTFRKAAVGTGVVG
-375 VVIIITAV
+375 VVIIITAI
-383 LLLGSNRQQNTGD
+383 LLLGSNRQQNAKD
-396 SARDYANA
+396 SANA
-404 GTENNAD
+404 GIENNVD
-411 ETQSEGTNISDAAT
+411 ETKSDGATVSDAAT

-483 KVQAGT
+483 KVTAGD

-495 QEMSRTA
+495 QEMSKTA

-532 YTPYVDIDRAQRW
+532 YTSYVDIDRAQRW

-586 GFQNTTLHYYVP
+586 GFQNATLHYYVP
-598 KSVEGIQTTTGIY
+598 KSSEGIMTTTGIY

-622 AVQEIYDLTGFQVT
+622 AVQEIYELTGFQVT

-717 HSDQYN
+717 HSGQYN

>member
-1 MLEMIFTQILK
+1 MLEMIFSQILK
-12 MSMTAGVCIVVVS
+12 MSLTAGVCIVVVS
-25 LLHLVFY
+25 MLHLVFH

-51 CPVTISTPVGLI
+51 CPVSVSTPVGLVL
-63 PMENV
+63 MGNV
-68 GQSGQTST
+68 GQIGQTRI
-76 TGELTQSENEETA
+76 TGELVQSENEETA
-89 AGDAQGSMGDAQK
+89 AEDVQWSTDDVQK
-102 AVDSQGIG
+102 AVDSQGAG
-110 TMQGESADRD
+110 NVQGESEGTTA
-120 GQRSVVTE
+120 
-128 NVDDLLESNNVQNS
+128 QNAM
-142 DRDFVTDMTAMQD
+142 TDTTAMQD
-155 KTAET
+155 SSADIHDNTTET
-160 ARNTAS
+160 AQSTAS
-166 NVSIDT
+166 NVSTDN

-177 PLLPLLSR
+177 SMLPLFSR
-185 IWLAGMFFAL
+185 IWLTGML
-195 TYLLYSYGKTRRRLS
+195 LSLIYLLYSYLKTRRRLS
-210 HAVLTEN
+210 HAVLAED
-217 TTSDRLIHTGWK
+217 TTSERLIHTGWR
-229 LASVYECD
+229 LAPVYECD
-237 ELPSPFAMGIFR
+237 ELPSPFAMGIFN
-249 PVIYIPFGLEASRRE
+249 PVIYIPFGLEACRRE

-277 DHLVKLFASILLA
+277 DHLVKLFASVLLA

-312 CDEKVLERLGSEQR
+312 CDEKVLELLGSEQR

-336 ASGEPAGYVPL
+336 ASGESAGYVPL

-361 LKFKKAAVGTGVVG
+361 LRFKKAAVGTGVVG
-375 VVIIITAV
+375 VVILIATI
-383 LLLGSNRQQNTGD
+383 LLLGSNRQQNIRD
-396 SARDYANA
+396 SANTDTASS
-404 GTENNAD
+404 TQENAD
-411 ETQSEGTNISDAAT
+411 ETQSDSSNVSDAAT

-457 AGKTELQTSEE
+457 AGKTELQTLEE
-468 PYEYHFLLEQNGETL
+468 PYEYHFLLEQNKETL
-483 KVQAGT
+483 KVKTGT

-511 LGEVQWNYAVVAEDG
+511 LGEVQWNYAMIAEDG
-526 TTNDVL
+526 TENDVL
-532 YTPYVDIDRAQRW
+532 YTSYVDIDSAQQW
-545 LGVDNIKSYAE
+545 LGVDNIKAYAE
-556 SPEKVQELLELVET
+556 SPEKMQEFLDLLDT
-570 VSGNATDE
+570 VSGDAIEGANTEIDGTA
-578 STSITHRE
+578 SITHRE
-586 GFQNTTLHYYVP
+586 GFQNATLHYYVP
-598 KSVEGIQTTTGIY
+598 KSSEGIMTTTGIY
-611 TEEEAE
+611 TEEEAK

-636 ECYYYAYDFGTID
+636 ECYYYAYDFGTIV
-649 LAMSEDDLEH
+649 LGMSEDDLEH

-698 LPDEYDMMSEG
+698 LPDRYDMMSEG
-709 EKAVWFVI
+709 EKAVWFVT
-717 HSDQYN
+717 HSGQYN
-723 GQNVY
+723 GQKVY

-741 TVVMDDGTAYEITLE
+741 TVVMDDETAYEITLE
-756 SDTNS
+756 ADTNS
-761 FSNLTGPYPDG
+761 FTNLAGPYPDD

>member
-1 MLEMIFTQILK
+1 MLEMIFSQILK
-12 MSMTAGVCIVVVS
+12 MSLTAGVCIVVVS
-25 LLHLVFY
+25 MLHLVFH

-51 CPVTISTPVGLI
+51 CPVSVSTPVGLVL
-63 PMENV
+63 MGNV
-68 GQSGQTST
+68 GQIGQTRI
-76 TGELTQSENEETA
+76 TGELVQSENEETA
-89 AGDAQGSMGDAQK
+89 AEDVQWSTDDVQK
-102 AVDSQGIG
+102 AVDSQGAG
-110 TMQGESADRD
+110 NVQGESEGTTA
-120 GQRSVVTE
+120 
-128 NVDDLLESNNVQNS
+128 QNAM
-142 DRDFVTDMTAMQD
+142 TDTTAMQD
-155 KTAET
+155 SSADIHDNTTET
-160 ARNTAS
+160 AQSTAS
-166 NVSIDT
+166 NVSTDN

-177 PLLPLLSR
+177 SMLPLFSR
-185 IWLAGMFFAL
+185 IWLTGMFL
-195 TYLLYSYGKTRRRLS
+195 SLIYLLYSYLKTRRRLS
-210 HAVLTEN
+210 HAVLAED
-217 TTSDRLIHTGWK
+217 TTSERLIHTGWR

-237 ELPSPFAMGIFR
+237 ELPSPFAMGIFH
-249 PVIYIPFGLEASRRE
+249 PVIYIPFGLDACRQE

-277 DHLVKLFASILLA
+277 DHLVKLFASVLLA

-303 ILCRDMEMS
+303 ILCKDMEMS
-312 CDEKVLERLGSEQR
+312 CDEKVLELLGSEQR

-336 ASGEPAGYVPL
+336 ASGESAGYVPL

-361 LKFKKAAVGTGVVG
+361 LRFKKAAVGTGVVG
-375 VVIIITAV
+375 VVILIATI
-383 LLLGSNRQQNTGD
+383 LLLGSNRQQNIRD
-396 SARDYANA
+396 SANTDTASS
-404 GTENNAD
+404 TQENAD
-411 ETQSEGTNISDAAT
+411 ETQSDSSNVSDAAT

-468 PYEYHFLLEQNGETL
+468 PYEYHFLLEQNKETL
-483 KVQAGT
+483 KVKTGT

-511 LGEVQWNYAVVAEDG
+511 LGEVQWNYAVTAEDG
-526 TTNDVL
+526 TENDVL
-532 YTPYVDIDRAQRW
+532 YTSYVDIDSAQQW
-545 LGVDNIKSYAE
+545 LGVDNIKAYAE
-556 SPEKVQELLELVET
+556 SPEKMQELLNLLDT
-570 VSGNATDE
+570 VSGDAIEGANTEIDGTA
-578 STSITHRE
+578 SITHRE
-586 GFQNTTLHYYVP
+586 GFQNATLHYYVP
-598 KSVEGIQTTTGIY
+598 KSSEGIMTTTDIY

-649 LAMSEDDLEH
+649 LGMSEDDLEH

-698 LPDEYDMMSEG
+698 LPDRYDMMSEG
-709 EKAVWFVI
+709 EKAVWFVT
-717 HSDQYN
+717 HSGQYN
-723 GQNVY
+723 GQKVY

-741 TVVMDDGTAYEITLE
+741 TVVMDDETVYEITLE
-756 SDTNS
+756 ADTNS

>member
-1 MLEMIFTQILK
+1 MLEMIFAQILK

-25 LLHLVFY
+25 MLHLIFH

-51 CPVTISTPVGLI
+51 CPVSISMPVGLI
-63 PMENV
+63 PMGNV
-68 GQSGQTST
+68 SQIGQTRI
-76 TGELTQSENEETA
+76 TGELVQSENEETA
-89 AGDAQGSMGDAQK
+89 AEDVQWSTDDVQK
-102 AVDSQGIG
+102 AVDSQGAG
-110 TMQGESADRD
+110 NVQGESEGTTA
-120 GQRSVVTE
+120 
-128 NVDDLLESNNVQNS
+128 QNAM
-142 DRDFVTDMTAMQD
+142 TDTTAMQD
-155 KTAET
+155 SSADIHDNTTET
-160 ARNTAS
+160 AQSTAS
-166 NVSIDT
+166 NVSTDN

-177 PLLPLLSR
+177 SMLHLFSR
-185 IWLAGMFFAL
+185 IWLTGML
-195 TYLLYSYGKTRRRLS
+195 LSLIYLLYSYLKIRRRLS
-210 HAVLTEN
+210 HAVLAED
-217 TTSDRLIHTGWK
+217 TTSERLIHTGWR

-237 ELPSPFAMGIFR
+237 ELPSPFAMGIFH
-249 PVIYIPFGLEASRRE
+249 PVIYIPFGLEACRRE
-264 MILLHEQYHIRRR
+264 MILLHEQYHIRRW
-277 DHLVKLFASILLA
+277 DHLVKLFASVLLA

-312 CDEKVLERLGSEQR
+312 CDEKVLELLGSEHR

-336 ASGEPAGYVPL
+336 ASGESAGYVPL

-361 LKFKKAAVGTGVVG
+361 LRFKKAAVGTGVVG
-375 VVIIITAV
+375 VVILIATI
-383 LLLGSNRQQNTGD
+383 LLLGSNRQQNIRD
-396 SARDYANA
+396 SANTDTASS
-404 GTENNAD
+404 TQENAD
-411 ETQSEGTNISDAAT
+411 ETQSDSSNVSDAAT

-468 PYEYHFLLEQNGETL
+468 PYEYHFLLEQNKETL
-483 KVQAGT
+483 KVKTGT

-511 LGEVQWNYAVVAEDG
+511 LGEVQWNYALIAEDG
-526 TTNDVL
+526 TENDVL
-532 YTPYVDIDRAQRW
+532 YTSYVDIDSAQQW
-545 LGVDNIKSYAE
+545 LGVDNIKAYAE
-556 SPEKVQELLELVET
+556 SPEKMQEFLDLLDT
-570 VSGNATDE
+570 VSGDAIEGANTEIDGTA
-578 STSITHRE
+578 SITHRE
-586 GFQNTTLHYYVP
+586 GFQNATLHYYVP
-598 KSVEGIQTTTGIY
+598 KSSEGIMTTTGIY

-617 AHAQR
+617 VHAQR

-649 LAMSEDDLEH
+649 LGMSEDDLEH

-698 LPDEYDMMSEG
+698 LPDRYDMMSED
-709 EKAVWFVI
+709 EKAVWFVT
-717 HSDQYN
+717 HSGQYN
-723 GQNVY
+723 GQKVY

-741 TVVMDDGTAYEITLE
+741 TVVMDDETVYEITLDA
-756 SDTNS
+756 DTNS

>member
-1 MLEMIFTQILK
+1 MLEMIFSQILK
-12 MSMTAGVCIVVVS
+12 MSLTAGVCIVVVS
-25 LLHLVFY
+25 MLHLLFH

-51 CPVTISTPVGLI
+51 CPVSVSTPVGLVL
-63 PMENV
+63 MGNV
-68 GQSGQTST
+68 GQIEQTSVT
-76 TGELTQSENEETA
+76 DELVQSEQA
-89 AGDAQGSMGDAQK
+89 VGDGQWSTDDVRK
-102 AVDSQGIG
+102 AVDSHVAG
-110 TMQGESADRD
+110 TMQDE
-120 GQRSVVTE
+120 SVVGDGDSVTTAQ
-128 NVDDLLESNNVQNS
+128 NNM
-142 DRDFVTDMTAMQD
+142 TDKTAMQD
-155 KTAET
+155 NTTGTAQS
-160 ARNTAS
+160 TAS
-166 NVSIDT
+166 NVSTDN

-177 PLLPLLSR
+177 SMLPLFSR
-185 IWLAGMFFAL
+185 IWLTGML
-195 TYLLYSYGKTRRRLS
+195 LSLIYLLYSYLKTRRRLS
-210 HAVLTEN
+210 HAVLAED
-217 TTSDRLIHTGWK
+217 TTSERLIHTGWR
-229 LASVYECD
+229 LAPVYECD
-237 ELPSPFAMGIFR
+237 ELPSPFAMGIFH
-249 PVIYIPFGLEASRRE
+249 PVIYIPFGLEACRRE

-277 DHLVKLFASILLA
+277 DHLVKLFASVLLA

-312 CDEKVLERLGSEQR
+312 CDEKVLELLGSEQR
-326 KAYSLTLLQF
+326 KAYSLALLQF
-336 ASGEPAGYVPL
+336 ASGE
-347 GFGEPNV
+347 
-354 KSRIKHV
+354 S
-361 LKFKKAAVGTGVVG
+361 AAVGTGVVG
-375 VVIIITAV
+375 VVVIITAI
-383 LLLGSNRQQNTGD
+383 LLLGSNRQQNAGD
-396 SARDYANA
+396 SANA
-404 GTENNAD
+404 STENSAD
-411 ETQSEGTNISDAAT
+411 ETQSDGATVSDAAT

-468 PYEYHFLLEQNGETL
+468 PYEYHFLLEQNKETL
-483 KVQAGT
+483 KVKTGT

-511 LGEVQWNYAVVAEDG
+511 LGEVQWNYAMIAEDG
-526 TTNDVL
+526 TENDVL
-532 YTPYVDIDRAQRW
+532 YTSYVDIDSAQQW
-545 LGVDNIKSYAE
+545 LGVDNIKAYAE
-556 SPEKVQELLELVET
+556 SPEKMQEFLNLLDT
-570 VSGNATDE
+570 VSGDAIEGANTEIDGTA
-578 STSITHRE
+578 SITHRE
-586 GFQNTTLHYYVP
+586 GFQNATLHYYVP
-598 KSVEGIQTTTGIY
+598 KSSEGIVTTTGIY
-611 TEEEAE
+611 TEEEAK

-649 LAMSEDDLEH
+649 LGMSEDDLEH

-688 VWYSPVKMMI
+688 VWYSPIKMMI
-698 LPDEYDMMSEG
+698 LPDRYDMMSES
-709 EKAVWFVI
+709 EKAVWFVT
-717 HSDQYN
+717 HSGQYN
-723 GQNVY
+723 GQKVY

-741 TVVMDDGTAYEITLE
+741 TVVMDDETAYEITLE
-756 SDTNS
+756 ADTNS

>member
-1 MLEMIFTQILK
+1 MLEMIFAQILK
-12 MSMTAGVCIVVVS
+12 MSLTAGVCIVVVS
-25 LLHLVFY
+25 MLHLVFH

-51 CPVTISTPVGLI
+51 CPVSVSTPVGLVL
-63 PMENV
+63 MGNV
-68 GQSGQTST
+68 GQIEQTSVT
-76 TGELTQSENEETA
+76 DELVQSENEETA
-89 AGDAQGSMGDAQK
+89 AEDVQWSTDDVQK
-102 AVDSQGIG
+102 AVDSQGAG
-110 TMQGESADRD
+110 NVQGESEGTTA
-120 GQRSVVTE
+120 
-128 NVDDLLESNNVQNS
+128 QNAM
-142 DRDFVTDMTAMQD
+142 TDTTAMQD
-155 KTAET
+155 SSADIHDNTTET
-160 ARNTAS
+160 AQSTAS
-166 NVSIDT
+166 KVSNDN

-177 PLLPLLSR
+177 SMLHLLSR
-185 IWLAGMFFAL
+185 IWITGML
-195 TYLLYSYGKTRRRLS
+195 LSLIYLLYSYGNMRHRIS
-210 HAVLTEN
+210 HAVLAED
-217 TTSDRLIHTGWK
+217 TTSERLIHTGWR
-229 LASVYECD
+229 LVSVYECD
-237 ELPSPFAMGIFR
+237 ELPSPFAMGIFH
-249 PVIYIPFGLEASRRE
+249 PVIYIPFGLEACRRE

-277 DHLVKLFASILLA
+277 DHLVKLFASVLLA

-312 CDEKVLERLGSEQR
+312 CDEKVLELLGSEQR

-336 ASGEPAGYVPL
+336 ASGESAGYVPL

-361 LKFKKAAVGTGVVG
+361 LRFKKAAVGTGVVG
-375 VVIIITAV
+375 VVILIATI
-383 LLLGSNRQQNTGD
+383 LLLGSNRQQNIRD
-396 SARDYANA
+396 SANTDTASS
-404 GTENNAD
+404 TQENAD
-411 ETQSEGTNISDAAT
+411 ETQSDSSNVSDAAT

-468 PYEYHFLLEQNGETL
+468 PYEYHFLLEQNKETL
-483 KVQAGT
+483 KVKTGT

-511 LGEVQWNYAVVAEDG
+511 LGEVQWNYAMIAEDG
-526 TTNDVL
+526 TENDVL
-532 YTPYVDIDRAQRW
+532 YTSYVDIDSAQQW
-545 LGVDNIKSYAE
+545 LGVDNIKAYAE
-556 SPEKVQELLELVET
+556 SPEKMQEFLDLLDT
-570 VSGNATDE
+570 VSGDAIEGANTEIDGTA
-578 STSITHRE
+578 SITHRE
-586 GFQNTTLHYYVP
+586 GFQNATLHYYVP
-598 KSVEGIQTTTGIY
+598 KSSEGIVTTTGIY

-636 ECYYYAYDFGTID
+636 ECYYYAYDFGTVD
-649 LAMSEDDLEH
+649 LSMSEDDLEH
-659 SRVFYSRCFADLPGD
+659 SRIFYSRCFADLPSD

-688 VWYSPVKMMI
+688 VWYSPIKMMI
-698 LPDEYDMMSEG
+698 LPDRYDMMSES
-709 EKAVWFVI
+709 EKAVWFVT
-717 HSDQYN
+717 HSGQYN
-723 GQNVY
+723 GQKVY

-741 TVVMDDGTAYEITLE
+741 TVVMDDETVYEITLE
-756 SDTNS
+756 ADTNS

>member
-1 MLEMIFTQILK
+1 M
-12 MSMTAGVCIVVVS
+12 AG
-25 LLHLVFY
+25 
-32 RIPRKYLYALWIVV
+32 
-46 AFRLV
+46 
-51 CPVTISTPVGLI
+51 
-63 PMENV
+63 NV
-68 GQSGQTST
+68 
-76 TGELTQSENEETA
+76 
-89 AGDAQGSMGDAQK
+89 
-102 AVDSQGIG
+102 
-110 TMQGESADRD
+110 QGESVVGD
-120 GQRSVVTE
+120 GQRGVVTG
-128 NVDDLLESNNVQNS
+128 NVDDLPERNNVQNS
-142 DRDFVTDMTAMQD
+142 DRDSVTDMTAMQD
-155 KTAET
+155 NTTGTAQ
-160 ARNTAS
+160 NTAS
-166 NVSIDT
+166 DMRTDT
-172 TANDQ
+172 TANDH

-210 HAVLTEN
+210 HAVLAEN
-217 TTSDRLIHTGWK
+217 TTSDRLIHTGWN
-229 LASVYECD
+229 LAPVYECD
-237 ELPSPFAMGIFR
+237 ELPSPFAMGIFH
-249 PVIYIPFGLEASRRE
+249 PVIYLPFGLEASRRE

-277 DHLVKLFASILLA
+277 DHLVKLFASILMA

-303 ILCRDMEMS
+303 LLCRDMEMS
-312 CDEKVLERLGSEQR
+312 CDEKVLELLGSEQR

-361 LKFKKAAVGTGVVG
+361 LKFRKAAVRTGVVG
-375 VVIIITAV
+375 VVIIITAI
-383 LLLGSNRQQNTGD
+383 LLLGSNRQQNSGD

-411 ETQSEGTNISDAAT
+411 ETQSAGTNISAAAT

-483 KVQAGT
+483 KVQAGD

-495 QEMSRTA
+495 QEMSKTA

-532 YTPYVDIDRAQRW
+532 YTSYVDIDRAQQW

-570 VSGNATDE
+570 ASGDATDE

-586 GFQNTTLHYYVP
+586 GFQNATLHYYVP

-617 AHAQR
+617 THAQR

-717 HSDQYN
+717 HSGQYN